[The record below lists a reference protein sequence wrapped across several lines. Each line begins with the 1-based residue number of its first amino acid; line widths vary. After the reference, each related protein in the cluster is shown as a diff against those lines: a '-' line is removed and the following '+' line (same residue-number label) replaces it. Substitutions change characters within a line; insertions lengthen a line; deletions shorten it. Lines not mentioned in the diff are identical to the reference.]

1 VRNKPVYM
9 TYSPECAEGAFSEV
23 ELPLYGFLGSSL
35 RFLAD
40 HTLRVFAYYRFA
52 LAAVAV
58 VLLSSG
64 S

>member
-1 VRNKPVYM
+1 V
-9 TYSPECAEGAFSEV
+9 EGAFSEV
-23 ELPLYGFLGSSL
+23 RLNGFLGSSL

-58 VLLSSG
+58 VLLSSV